1 MSFKAIASTFK
12 PSIGEI
18 YQASCLDKLLQREL
32 TENYNGIKQY
42 LLKDQERFFNAI
54 ILAIFDGDP
63 QWLEVEFPEAEREYT
78 NVGFLEMSGNETI
91 FPVDGQHRVKGIME
105 ALAVN
110 EDLANE
116 QVPVIFVAHR
126 QTEDGRRR
134 TRKLFS
140 ILNRRNGEVV

>member
-1 MSFKAIASTFK
+1 
-12 PSIGEI
+12 
-18 YQASCLDKLLQREL
+18 
-32 TENYNGIKQY
+32 
-42 LLKDQERFFNAI
+42 
-54 ILAIFDGDP
+54 
-63 QWLEVEFPEAEREYT
+63 
-78 NVGFLEMSGNETI
+78 
-91 FPVDGQHRVKGIME
+91 ME